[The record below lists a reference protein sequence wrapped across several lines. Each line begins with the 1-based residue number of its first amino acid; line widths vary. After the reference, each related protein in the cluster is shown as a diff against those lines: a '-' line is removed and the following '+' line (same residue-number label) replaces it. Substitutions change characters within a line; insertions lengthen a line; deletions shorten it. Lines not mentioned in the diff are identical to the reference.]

1 MKNISLYL
9 AFGPF
14 HMNFNIFIWLKM
26 LNFAHKKILQIYQI
40 NVKNLSTEFFQF
52 EEFGDI
58 VN

>member
-14 HMNFNIFIWLKM
+14 HMSFNIFIWLKM